1 MISTKS
7 SKTLIKTIHN
17 KQKLALLGLAL
28 ATTAYATA
36 ADTQSPS
43 TTENKNASSAVQWPF
58 VNTGLKRDPELE
70 KMLDQI
76 LARMT
81 LQQKVA
87 QMIQPEIGYMSV
99 AQMRKYCF
107 GSYLNGGHTEPYG

>member
-1 MISTKS
+1 MINTKS
-7 SKTLIKTIHN
+7 TKTLIKTLHN
-17 KQKLALLGLAL
+17 KQKLAVLGLAL

-36 ADTQSPS
+36 ADTQAA
-43 TTENKNASSAVQWPF
+43 NAGVKTATAPQIVQWPF

-87 QMIQPEIGYMSV
+87 QMIQPEIGLS
-99 AQMRKYCF
+99 
-107 GSYLNGGHTEPYG
+107 LIHI